1 MQIYACDHAEVHP
14 QKKKEVLYLVK
25 KKQTNKQTRKKQ
37 EQRNIMDINCEVL
50 LQEFNKHLLFI
61 YNKAIESYWKN
72 E

>member
-1 MQIYACDHAEVHP
+1 MQIYARDHAEVHP

-61 YNKAIESYWKN
+61 YNKAIESY
-72 E
+72 

>member
-25 KKQTNKQTRKKQ
+25 KKQTNKKTRKKQ

-61 YNKAIESYWKN
+61 YNKAIESY
-72 E
+72 